1 MQGVSMRTCLTVCA
15 FVVLFAPTASSQAD
29 FDCAPVGLLPNDA
42 TANCEGVNSN
52 NRSTL
57 TAVSATLSCGFPTF
71 GPNYLRIGAN
81 GGSGVTVVSVPAG
94 GPLPR
99 PLNPLISEVRIP
111 IPAGAT
117 TVSFSW
123 EFFNAE

>member
-1 MQGVSMRTCLTVCA
+1 MR
-15 FVVLFAPTASSQAD
+15 ASSVR
-29 FDCAPVGLLPNDA
+29 FLP
-42 TANCEGVNSN
+42 TRPSNCEGVNSN

-57 TAVSATLSCGFPTF
+57 TAVSAAPSCGFPTF

-99 PLNPLISEVRIP
+99 PLKPLISEVRIP
-111 IPAGAT
+111 FPR
-117 TVSFSW
+117 
-123 EFFNAE
+123 ELRP